1 METQNIEFKPT
12 WRDECLKVICAFANA
27 DGGRLIIGVDD
38 NGNLEGV
45 RNSKK
50 LLEDIPNKVRNK
62 LGIIPSVEVER
73 KKGKD
78 IIHILVNP
86 SSVPTSYNGKYYV
99 RSGSTNLELEGNE
112 LTNFL
117 MRKVGK
123 TWDEFIEERASLD
136 DINPETIESFKKLA
150 EDRIPSIVK
159 EKDHKVILKKL
170 NLLDGS
176 KFKRAAILL
185 FGNDS
190 QKFYPSAY
198 LKIGKFLTEAD
209 LQTSDVVEGNLF
221 EQLGN
226 ALEILRTKY
235 LKSEI
240 KFEGIH
246 RREILEYPHE
256 ALREGIINAL
266 IHRDYLGTSTIQIRV
281 YNDRLT
287 MMNEGKFPPEVPV
300 EKLKTEHLSKPR
312 NVLLAGAFYK
322 AGFIENWG
330 RGTIKIVEKCL
341 EQELPEPDFKEESG
355 VVTVQFYG
363 DKWNEKNLKELGLNE
378 RQIKA
383 VMYVKERGR
392 ITNKEY
398 QRLCNTSER
407 TATRDLSSLVSAEIF
422 EQIGIT
428 GKGTEYILRR
438 DKGDKDAT
446 KTPQRTTKSH
456 KDAKRLIKTLKTTKN
471 NSHDNNI
478 PPRHN

>member
-1 METQNIEFKPT
+1 VGDMETQNIEFKPT
-12 WRDECLKVICAFANA
+12 WRDEYLKVICAFANA
-27 DGGRLIIGVDD
+27 DGGKLIIGVDD

-50 LLEDIPNKVRNK
+50 LLEDIPNKIRNK
-62 LGIIPSVEVER
+62 LGIIPSVEVQQ
-73 KKGKD
+73 KGGKD
-78 IIHILVNP
+78 IIGISVN
-86 SSVPTSYNGKYYV
+86 SASVPISCDGKYYL
-99 RSGSTNLELEGNE
+99 RSGTTNLELEGNE

-117 MRKVGK
+117 MRRVGK

-136 DINPETIESFKKLA
+136 DINAETIESFKKSA
-150 EDRIPSIVK
+150 EDRIPAIAN
-159 EKDHKVILKKL
+159 EKDHRVILDKL

-176 KFKRAAILL
+176 KLKRAAILL
-185 FGNDS
+185 FGKGT

-198 LKIGKFLTEAD
+198 LKIGRFLTEAD

-221 EQLGN
+221 EQLES

-240 KFEGIH
+240 RFEGIH

-281 YNDRLT
+281 YNDRLV

-322 AGFIENWG
+322 AGFIESWG

-341 EQELPEPDFKEESG
+341 EQGLPEPDFKEEFG
-355 VVTVQFYG
+355 VVTVQFYR
-363 DKWNEKNLKELGLNE
+363 DRWNDENLRKLGLNE

-383 VMYVKERGR
+383 VMYVKEKGR

-398 QRLCNTSER
+398 QEIAGVSNK
-407 TATRDLSSLVSAEIF
+407 TAYLELSDAVEKGVFVLEGSGRR
-422 EQIGIT
+422 IGYAL
-428 GKGTEYILRR
+428 KVM
-438 DKGDKDAT
+438 
-446 KTPQRTTKSH
+446 
-456 KDAKRLIKTLKTTKN
+456 KR
-471 NSHDNNI
+471 
-478 PPRHN
+478 

>member
-1 METQNIEFKPT
+1 VGDMETQNIEFKPT
-12 WRDECLKVICAFANA
+12 WRDEYLKVICAFANA
-27 DGGRLIIGVDD
+27 DGGKLIIGVDD

-50 LLEDIPNKVRNK
+50 LLEDLPNKIRNK

-73 KKGKD
+73 KGGKD
-78 IIHILVNP
+78 IIGISVN
-86 SSVPTSYNGKYYV
+86 SASVPISCDGKYYL
-99 RSGSTNLELEGNE
+99 RSGTTNLELEGNE

-117 MRKVGK
+117 MRRVGK

-136 DINPETIESFKKLA
+136 DINAETIESFKKSA
-150 EDRIPSIVK
+150 EDRIPSIVN
-159 EKDHKVILKKL
+159 EKDHRVILDKL

-176 KFKRAAILL
+176 KLKRAAILL
-185 FGNDS
+185 FGKGT

-198 LKIGKFLTEAD
+198 LKIGRFLTEAD

-221 EQLGN
+221 EQLES

-240 KFEGIH
+240 RFEGIH

-281 YNDRLT
+281 YNDRLV

-322 AGFIENWG
+322 AGFIESWG

-341 EQELPEPDFKEESG
+341 EQGLPEPDFKEEFG
-355 VVTVQFYG
+355 VVTVQFYR
-363 DKWNEKNLKELGLNE
+363 DRWNDENLRKLGLNE

-383 VMYVKERGR
+383 VMYVKEKGR

-398 QRLCNTSER
+398 QEIAGVSNK
-407 TATRDLSSLVSAEIF
+407 TAYLELSDAVEKGVFVLEGSGRR
-422 EQIGIT
+422 IGYAL
-428 GKGTEYILRR
+428 KVM
-438 DKGDKDAT
+438 
-446 KTPQRTTKSH
+446 
-456 KDAKRLIKTLKTTKN
+456 KR
-471 NSHDNNI
+471 
-478 PPRHN
+478 

>member
-12 WRDECLKVICAFANA
+12 WRDEYLKVICAFANA
-27 DGGRLIIGVDD
+27 DGGKLVIGVDD

-50 LLEDIPNKVRNK
+50 LLEDLPNKIRNK

-73 KKGKD
+73 KGGKD
-78 IIHILVNP
+78 IIGISVN
-86 SSVPTSYNGKYYV
+86 SASVPISCDGKYYL
-99 RSGSTNLELEGNE
+99 RSGTTNLELEGNE

-117 MRKVGK
+117 MRRVGK

-136 DINPETIESFKKLA
+136 DINAETIESFKKSA
-150 EDRIPSIVK
+150 EDRIPSIVN
-159 EKDHKVILKKL
+159 EKDHRVILDKL

-176 KFKRAAILL
+176 KLKRAAILL
-185 FGNDS
+185 FGKGT

-198 LKIGKFLTEAD
+198 LKIGRFLTEAD

-221 EQLGN
+221 EQLES

-240 KFEGIH
+240 RFEGIH

-281 YNDRLT
+281 YNDRLV

-322 AGFIENWG
+322 AGFIESWG

-341 EQELPEPDFKEESG
+341 EQGLPEPDFKEEFG
-355 VVTVQFYG
+355 VVTVQFYR
-363 DKWNEKNLKELGLNE
+363 DRWNDENLRKLGLNE

-383 VMYVKERGR
+383 VMYVKEKGR

-398 QRLCNTSER
+398 QEIAGVSNK
-407 TATRDLSSLVSAEIF
+407 TAYLELSDAVEKGVFVLEGSGRR
-422 EQIGIT
+422 IGYAL
-428 GKGTEYILRR
+428 KVM
-438 DKGDKDAT
+438 
-446 KTPQRTTKSH
+446 
-456 KDAKRLIKTLKTTKN
+456 KR
-471 NSHDNNI
+471 
-478 PPRHN
+478 

>member
-1 METQNIEFKPT
+1 MGDMETQNIEFKPT
-12 WRDECLKVICAFANA
+12 WRDEYLKVICAFANA
-27 DGGRLIIGVDD
+27 DGGKLVIGVDD

-50 LLEDIPNKVRNK
+50 LLEDLPNKIRNK
-62 LGIIPSVEVER
+62 LGIIPSVEVQQ
-73 KKGKD
+73 KGGKD
-78 IIHILVNP
+78 IIGISVN
-86 SSVPTSYNGKYYV
+86 SASVPISCDGKYYL
-99 RSGSTNLELEGNE
+99 RSGTTNLELEGNE

-136 DINPETIESFKKLA
+136 DINAETIESFKKSA
-150 EDRIPSIVK
+150 EDRIPSIVN
-159 EKDHKVILKKL
+159 EKDHRVILDKL

-176 KFKRAAILL
+176 KLKRAAILL
-185 FGNDS
+185 FGKGT

-198 LKIGKFLTEAD
+198 LKIGRFLTEAD

-221 EQLGN
+221 EQLES

-240 KFEGIH
+240 RFEGIH

-281 YNDRLT
+281 YNDRLV

-300 EKLKTEHLSKPR
+300 EKLKTEHISKPR

-322 AGFIENWG
+322 AGFIESWG

-341 EQELPEPDFKEESG
+341 EQGLPEPDFKEEFG
-355 VVTVQFYG
+355 VVTVQFYR
-363 DKWNEKNLKELGLNE
+363 DRWNDENLRKLGLNE

-383 VMYVKERGR
+383 VMYVKEKGR

-398 QRLCNTSER
+398 QEIAGVSNK
-407 TATRDLSSLVSAEIF
+407 TAYLELSDAVEKGVFVLEGSGRR
-422 EQIGIT
+422 IGYAL
-428 GKGTEYILRR
+428 KVM
-438 DKGDKDAT
+438 
-446 KTPQRTTKSH
+446 
-456 KDAKRLIKTLKTTKN
+456 KR
-471 NSHDNNI
+471 
-478 PPRHN
+478 

>member
-1 METQNIEFKPT
+1 MGDMETQNIEFKPT
-12 WRDECLKVICAFANA
+12 WRDEYLKVICAFANA
-27 DGGRLIIGVDD
+27 DGGKLVIGVDD

-50 LLEDIPNKVRNK
+50 LLEDIPNKIRNK

-73 KKGKD
+73 KGGKD
-78 IIHILVNP
+78 IIGISVN
-86 SSVPTSYNGKYYV
+86 SASVPISCDGKYYL
-99 RSGSTNLELEGNE
+99 RSGTTNLELEGNE

-117 MRKVGK
+117 MRRVGK

-136 DINPETIESFKKLA
+136 DINAETIESFKKSA
-150 EDRIPSIVK
+150 EDRIPSIVN
-159 EKDHKVILKKL
+159 EKDHRVILDKL

-176 KFKRAAILL
+176 KLKRAAILL
-185 FGNDS
+185 FGKGT

-198 LKIGKFLTEAD
+198 LKIGRFLTEAD

-221 EQLGN
+221 EQLES

-240 KFEGIH
+240 RFEGIH

-281 YNDRLT
+281 YNDRLVI
-287 MMNEGKFPPEVPV
+287 MNEGKFPPEVPV
-300 EKLKTEHLSKPR
+300 EKLKTEHISKPR

-322 AGFIENWG
+322 AGFIESWG

-341 EQELPEPDFKEESG
+341 EQGLPEPDFKEEFG
-355 VVTVQFYG
+355 VVTVQFYR
-363 DKWNEKNLKELGLNE
+363 DRWNDENLRKLGLNE

-383 VMYVKERGR
+383 VMYVKEKGR

-398 QRLCNTSER
+398 QEIAGVSNK
-407 TATRDLSSLVSAEIF
+407 TAYLELSDAVEKGVFVLEGSGRR
-422 EQIGIT
+422 IGYAL
-428 GKGTEYILRR
+428 KVM
-438 DKGDKDAT
+438 
-446 KTPQRTTKSH
+446 
-456 KDAKRLIKTLKTTKN
+456 KR
-471 NSHDNNI
+471 
-478 PPRHN
+478 

>member
-1 METQNIEFKPT
+1 VGDMETQNIEFKPT
-12 WRDECLKVICAFANA
+12 WRDEYLKVICAFANA
-27 DGGRLIIGVDD
+27 DGGKLVIGVDD

-50 LLEDIPNKVRNK
+50 LLEDLPNKIRNK

-73 KKGKD
+73 KGGKD
-78 IIHILVNP
+78 IIGISVN
-86 SSVPTSYNGKYYV
+86 SASVPISCDGKYYL
-99 RSGSTNLELEGNE
+99 RSGTTNLELEGNE

-136 DINPETIESFKKLA
+136 DINAETIESFKKSA
-150 EDRIPSIVK
+150 EDRIPSIVN
-159 EKDHKVILKKL
+159 EKDHRVILDKL

-176 KFKRAAILL
+176 KLKRAAILL
-185 FGNDS
+185 FGKGT

-198 LKIGKFLTEAD
+198 LKIGRFLTEAD

-221 EQLGN
+221 EQLES

-240 KFEGIH
+240 RFEGIH

-281 YNDRLT
+281 YNDRLV

-322 AGFIENWG
+322 AGFIESWG

-341 EQELPEPDFKEESG
+341 EQGLPEPDFKEEFG
-355 VVTVQFYG
+355 VVTVQFYR
-363 DKWNEKNLKELGLNE
+363 DRWNDENLRKLGLNE

-383 VMYVKERGR
+383 VMYVKEKGR

-398 QRLCNTSER
+398 QEIAGVSNK
-407 TATRDLSSLVSAEIF
+407 TAYLELSDAVEKGVFVLEGSGRR
-422 EQIGIT
+422 IGYAL
-428 GKGTEYILRR
+428 KVM
-438 DKGDKDAT
+438 
-446 KTPQRTTKSH
+446 
-456 KDAKRLIKTLKTTKN
+456 KR
-471 NSHDNNI
+471 
-478 PPRHN
+478 

>member
-12 WRDECLKVICAFANA
+12 WRDEYLKVICAFANA
-27 DGGRLIIGVDD
+27 DGGKLVIGVDD

-50 LLEDIPNKVRNK
+50 LLEDLPNKIRNK

-73 KKGKD
+73 KGGKD
-78 IIHILVNP
+78 IIGISVN
-86 SSVPTSYNGKYYV
+86 SASVPISCDGKYYL
-99 RSGSTNLELEGNE
+99 RSGTTNLELEGNE

-117 MRKVGK
+117 MRRVGK

-136 DINPETIESFKKLA
+136 DINAETIESFKKSA
-150 EDRIPSIVK
+150 EDRIPAIAN
-159 EKDHKVILKKL
+159 EKDHRVILDKL

-176 KFKRAAILL
+176 KLKRAAILL
-185 FGNDS
+185 FGKGT

-198 LKIGKFLTEAD
+198 LKIGRFLTEAD

-221 EQLGN
+221 EQLES

-240 KFEGIH
+240 RFEGIH

-281 YNDRLT
+281 YNDRLVI
-287 MMNEGKFPPEVPV
+287 MNEGKFPPEVPV
-300 EKLKTEHLSKPR
+300 EKLKTEHISKPR

-322 AGFIENWG
+322 AGFIESWG

-341 EQELPEPDFKEESG
+341 EQGLPEPDFKEEFG
-355 VVTVQFYG
+355 VVTVQFYR
-363 DKWNEKNLKELGLNE
+363 DRWNDENLRKLGLNE

-383 VMYVKERGR
+383 VMYVKEKGR

-398 QRLCNTSER
+398 QEIAGVSNK
-407 TATRDLSSLVSAEIF
+407 TAYLELSDAVEKGVFVLEGSGRR
-422 EQIGIT
+422 IGYAL
-428 GKGTEYILRR
+428 KVM
-438 DKGDKDAT
+438 
-446 KTPQRTTKSH
+446 
-456 KDAKRLIKTLKTTKN
+456 KR
-471 NSHDNNI
+471 
-478 PPRHN
+478 

>member
-1 METQNIEFKPT
+1 MGDMETQNIEFKPT
-12 WRDECLKVICAFANA
+12 WRDEYLKVICAFANA
-27 DGGRLIIGVDD
+27 DGGKLIIGVDD

-50 LLEDIPNKVRNK
+50 LLEDIPNKIRNK
-62 LGIIPSVEVER
+62 LGIIPSVEVQQ
-73 KKGKD
+73 KGGKD
-78 IIHILVNP
+78 IIGISVN
-86 SSVPTSYNGKYYV
+86 SASVPISCDGKYYL
-99 RSGSTNLELEGNE
+99 RSGTTNLELEGNE

-117 MRKVGK
+117 MRRVGK

-136 DINPETIESFKKLA
+136 DINAETIESFKKSA
-150 EDRIPSIVK
+150 EDRIPSIVN
-159 EKDHKVILKKL
+159 EKDHRVILDKL

-176 KFKRAAILL
+176 KLKRAAILL
-185 FGNDS
+185 FGKGT

-198 LKIGKFLTEAD
+198 LKIGRFLTEAD

-221 EQLGN
+221 EQLES

-240 KFEGIH
+240 RFEGIH

-281 YNDRLT
+281 YNDRLVI
-287 MMNEGKFPPEVPV
+287 MNEGKFPPEVPV
-300 EKLKTEHLSKPR
+300 EKLKTEHISKPR

-322 AGFIENWG
+322 AGFIESWG

-341 EQELPEPDFKEESG
+341 EQGLPEPDFKEEFG
-355 VVTVQFYG
+355 VVTVQFYR
-363 DKWNEKNLKELGLNE
+363 DRWNDENLRKLGLNE

-383 VMYVKERGR
+383 VMYVKEKGR

-398 QRLCNTSER
+398 QEIAGVSNK
-407 TATRDLSSLVSAEIF
+407 TAYLELSDAVEKGVFVLEGSGRR
-422 EQIGIT
+422 IGYAL
-428 GKGTEYILRR
+428 KVM
-438 DKGDKDAT
+438 
-446 KTPQRTTKSH
+446 
-456 KDAKRLIKTLKTTKN
+456 KR
-471 NSHDNNI
+471 
-478 PPRHN
+478 